1 MIDLL
6 AMKKKRQRGVFDGQ
20 FLIAMPS
27 LVDNTFSKTVIF
39 VCAHSDDGA
48 MGFIINRAQ
57 SLSFFSILQHLKL
70 VGEDD
75 NDSLPVSVQSMP
87 VYAGGPVE
95 NGRGFVLHTDDFV
108 SESSIPVTEDI
119 CLTATLDVVKALARG
134 RGPRKAA
141 MMLGYAGWSAGQLE
155 HEMAQNTWLHCRG
168 SEQLIF
174 DPVLDDKYER
184 AMATMGVSP
193 AMLSREAGH
202 A

>member
-27 LVDNTFSKTVIF
+27 LVESTFSKTVIF

-57 SLSFFSILQHLKL
+57 TLSFLSILQHLKL
-70 VGEDD
+70 VGED
-75 NDSLPVSVQSMP
+75 SRYILPPAAGTMP
-87 VYAGGPVE
+87 IYAGGPVE
-95 NGRGFVLHTDDFV
+95 NGRGFVLHSDDFV
-108 SESSIPVTEDI
+108 SESSMPVTEDI
-119 CLTATLDVVKALARG
+119 YLTATLDVVKAIAAG
-134 RGPRKAA
+134 SGPRKAA

-155 HEMAQNTWLHCRG
+155 NEMAQNAWLHCRA
-168 SEQLIF
+168 SEDLIF
-174 DPVLDDKYER
+174 DPMLDDKYER

-193 AMLSREAGH
+193 AMLSTEIGH